1 MRKAGTFLFLILVM
15 NSSHYLAAQDS
26 AATDQ
31 KGASASMHEGA
42 TKDDEHY
49 YKLLFRVVTT
59 GGDGSSSSS
68 RTYSQ
73 LITADHTGRN
83 GRPSEI
89 RTGDKIPVVTGSS
102 GADNVNTQFQYLDI
116 GTEIDILNATDN
128 GGELQAFVTAKVSS
142 VATVKPADQNPA
154 LGHQPVIRECKWDS
168 KVTVQIGK
176 PTIIFSSDNPS
187 DKGKTELE
195 LTATPIR

>member
-1 MRKAGTFLFLILVM
+1 MGKALTVLLFIFATGSYQL
-15 NSSHYLAAQDS
+15 LAAQDS

-31 KGASASMHEGA
+31 KGAGASAHEGA
-42 TKDDEHY
+42 TQNDEHY

-59 GGDGSSSSS
+59 GGDGSSSTS
-68 RTYSQ
+68 RAYSQ
-73 LITADHTGRN
+73 VISADHAGRN

-116 GTEIDILNATDN
+116 GTEIDIANATDN

-142 VATVKPADQNPA
+142 VAVAKLAEQDPA

-168 KVTVQIGK
+168 KVSVQIGK
-176 PTIIFSSDNPS
+176 PTVIFSSDNPS